1 MKNIVYLHLLRNDY
15 LVTIGISR
23 FRSGFYCKKI
33 INVFMYMFIIYC
45 NDENVMDSEFGS
57 LVEIKDNYP

>member
-1 MKNIVYLHLLRNDY
+1 
-15 LVTIGISR
+15 
-23 FRSGFYCKKI
+23 
-33 INVFMYMFIIYC
+33 MYMFIIYC